1 MEKNVGGIDLEELKR
16 AREELMQERAETGE
30 EPVSA
35 FEPVQET
42 SLDNA
47 ESNYADAQSS
57 SIIDNPNVSRVFE
70 REAPK
75 QPEPQPEEGDDLD
88 IDALVNEVF
97 SGEYEDLLTKQTD
110 GLDENEELDID
121 SMIGDSSNDIID
133 QLSATIGEEENE
145 SQPEVDVKP
154 EAPVEEPVATA
165 PASVP
170 ESSAEESRDFSVYD
184 SFAAFEVNS
193 GFAEPVSQP
202 STPEPV
208 AEPEV
213 ARPVV
218 EESQPVQEPEEDLT
232 SKINSLMVDLN
243 EQESSASDFELPT
256 RTVEEVE
263 EAPAREEPAEE
274 KDDFPS
280 FEQFAVEP
288 EESQEPQTIPS
299 VQEYQES
306 EDGSLSS
313 LGAFNFD
320 QPKAEEPVIAE
331 PVEEVVEETPAIED
345 SPVVEEPEE
354 NVSPETEFMAENT
367 IIKDFEEKEQTEEQ
381 SAETQS
387 DEDAKGEES
396 APAEEPAPVEEDTMS
411 MVSSLSDLE
420 KMMREDEERA
430 AQLDEEIQKLERQVQ
445 TGELDEDAE
454 EVDETPETASTYPK
468 IEPYNFVDV
477 ISTDEFKDSDKL
489 TYVIGKD
496 EQGVMH
502 YGNLR
507 DNYNVV
513 TFGRENEYTHNFV
526 HSMLLSLILKNT
538 INEVNFVICDSKAD
552 SKFEAYNK
560 SSYMYF
566 NRIAKTNKEILDI
579 LIELN
584 KELEERYKLLAE
596 IGVKSIEQYNIIAK
610 NDNLKPLPYIVTV
623 FNNYSKAIQL
633 TESDK
638 INTCLYQILKFGR
651 IAGMY
656 IILVANNTIMS
667 NEINYNLPTRVSFKC
682 DDSEMSLATLGDDGA
697 ESLAKDGDFLFS
709 TVGAEGLVHL
719 KVASLT
725 ANEIELLIENIED

>member
-35 FEPVQET
+35 FEPVQES

-47 ESNYADAQSS
+47 ESSYADAQSS

-75 QPEPQPEEGDDLD
+75 QQEPQPEEDDDLD

-97 SGEYEDLLTKQTD
+97 SGEYEDLLETQTD
-110 GLDENEELDID
+110 SFDKTEELDID
-121 SMIGDSSNDIID
+121 SMMNDSSNDIID
-133 QLSATIGEEENE
+133 QLSTSMAEENE
-145 SQPEVDVKP
+145 SHVEVDV
-154 EAPVEEPVATA
+154 ESETPVEESVATA

-193 GFAEPVSQP
+193 GFAEPVSKP

-208 AEPEV
+208 AEPEI

-218 EESQPVQEPEEDLT
+218 AEPQPMQESEDDLT
-232 SKINSLMVDLN
+232 SKLNALMIDLS
-243 EQESSASDFELPT
+243 EQESSDSDFELQT
-256 RTVEEVE
+256 KSFE
-263 EAPAREEPAEE
+263 EEPAKEDVVEE

-280 FEQFAVEP
+280 FEQFNVEKD
-288 EESQEPQTIPS
+288 ESQEPQTIPS
-299 VQEYQES
+299 VQEYEAS
-306 EDGSLSS
+306 DDGSLSS
-313 LGAFNFD
+313 LGAFDFD
-320 QPKAEEPVIAE
+320 QPKAENPVIEEPAE
-331 PVEEVVEETPAIED
+331 DMVEE
-345 SPVVEEPEE
+345 SPVFEDFNE
-354 NVSPETEFMAENT
+354 NVSPETEIVVENT
-367 IIKDFEEKEQTEEQ
+367 IASDVKEPTEDSQEETTSE
-381 SAETQS
+381 
-387 DEDAKGEES
+387 EES
-396 APAEEPAPVEEDTMS
+396 APDEEDTMS
-411 MVSSLSDLE
+411 MISSLSDLE

-538 INEVNFVICDSKAD
+538 IKEVNFVICDSKAD
-552 SKFEAYNK
+552 SKFEVYNK

-682 DDSEMSLATLGDDGA
+682 EDSEMSLATLGEDGA

>member
-35 FEPVQET
+35 FEPVQES

-47 ESNYADAQSS
+47 ESSYADAQSS

-75 QPEPQPEEGDDLD
+75 QQEPQPEEDDDLD

-97 SGEYEDLLTKQTD
+97 SGEYEDLLETQTD
-110 GLDENEELDID
+110 SFDKTEELDID
-121 SMIGDSSNDIID
+121 SMMNDSSNDIID
-133 QLSATIGEEENE
+133 QLSTSMAEENE
-145 SQPEVDVKP
+145 SHVEVDV
-154 EAPVEEPVATA
+154 ESETPVEESIATA

-218 EESQPVQEPEEDLT
+218 AEPQPMQESEDDLT
-232 SKINSLMVDLN
+232 SKLNALMVDLS
-243 EQESSASDFELPT
+243 EQETSASDFEFQT
-256 RTVEEVE
+256 KSIEEESAKEDVVEEQ
-263 EAPAREEPAEE
+263 
-274 KDDFPS
+274 DDFPS
-280 FEQFAVEP
+280 FEQFEVE
-288 EESQEPQTIPS
+288 EDESQEPQTIPS
-299 VQEYQES
+299 VQEYEAS
-306 EDGSLSS
+306 DDGSLSS
-313 LGAFNFD
+313 LGAFDFD
-320 QPKAEEPVIAE
+320 QPKAENSVIEEPAE
-331 PVEEVVEETPAIED
+331 DMVEE
-345 SPVVEEPEE
+345 SPVFEDFNE
-354 NVSPETEFMAENT
+354 NVSPETEIVVENT
-367 IIKDFEEKEQTEEQ
+367 IASDVKEQEPTEETA
-381 SAETQS
+381 SE
-387 DEDAKGEES
+387 EES
-396 APAEEPAPVEEDTMS
+396 APVEEDTMS
-411 MVSSLSDLE
+411 MISSLSDLE

-445 TGELDEDAE
+445 TGELDEEDE

-552 SKFEAYNK
+552 SKFEVYNK

-682 DDSEMSLATLGDDGA
+682 EDSEMSLATLGEDGA

>member
-35 FEPVQET
+35 FEPVQES

-47 ESNYADAQSS
+47 ESSYADAQSS

-75 QPEPQPEEGDDLD
+75 QQEPQPEEDDDLD

-97 SGEYEDLLTKQTD
+97 SGEYEDLLETQTESFD
-110 GLDENEELDID
+110 KTEELDID
-121 SMIGDSSNDIID
+121 SMMDDSSNDIID
-133 QLSATIGEEENE
+133 QLSTSMAEENE
-145 SQPEVDVKP
+145 SHVEVDV
-154 EAPVEEPVATA
+154 ESETPVEESIATA

-218 EESQPVQEPEEDLT
+218 AEPQPMQESEDDLT
-232 SKINSLMVDLN
+232 SKLNALMVDLS
-243 EQESSASDFELPT
+243 EQESSDSDFEFQT
-256 RTVEEVE
+256 KSFEEESAKEDVVEEQ
-263 EAPAREEPAEE
+263 
-274 KDDFPS
+274 DDFPS
-280 FEQFAVEP
+280 FEQFNVE
-288 EESQEPQTIPS
+288 EDESQEPQTIPS
-299 VQEYQES
+299 VQEYEAS
-306 EDGSLSS
+306 DDGSLSS
-313 LGAFNFD
+313 LGAFDFD
-320 QPKAEEPVIAE
+320 QPKAENPVIEEPAE
-331 PVEEVVEETPAIED
+331 DMVKE
-345 SPVVEEPEE
+345 SPVFEDFNE
-354 NVSPETEFMAENT
+354 NVSPETEIVVENT
-367 IIKDFEEKEQTEEQ
+367 IASDVKEQEPTEETA
-381 SAETQS
+381 SE
-387 DEDAKGEES
+387 EES
-396 APAEEPAPVEEDTMS
+396 APVEEDTMS
-411 MVSSLSDLE
+411 MISSLSDLE

-445 TGELDEDAE
+445 TGELDEEGE

-552 SKFEAYNK
+552 SKFEVYNK

-682 DDSEMSLATLGDDGA
+682 EDSEMSLATLGEDGA

>member
-35 FEPVQET
+35 FEPVQES

-47 ESNYADAQSS
+47 ESSYADAQSS

-75 QPEPQPEEGDDLD
+75 QQEPQPEEDDDLD

-97 SGEYEDLLTKQTD
+97 SGEYEDLLETQTESFD
-110 GLDENEELDID
+110 KTEELDID
-121 SMIGDSSNDIID
+121 SMMNDSSNDIID
-133 QLSATIGEEENE
+133 QLSTSMAEENE
-145 SQPEVDVKP
+145 SHVEVDV
-154 EAPVEEPVATA
+154 ESETPVEESVATA

-218 EESQPVQEPEEDLT
+218 AEPQPMQESEDDLT
-232 SKINSLMVDLN
+232 SKLNALMVDLS
-243 EQESSASDFELPT
+243 EQESSDSDFELQT
-256 RTVEEVE
+256 KSFE
-263 EAPAREEPAEE
+263 EEPAKEDVVEE
-274 KDDFPS
+274 QDDFPS
-280 FEQFAVEP
+280 FEQFNVE
-288 EESQEPQTIPS
+288 EDESQEPQTIPS
-299 VQEYQES
+299 VQEYEAND
-306 EDGSLSS
+306 DGSLSS
-313 LGAFNFD
+313 LGAFDFD
-320 QPKAEEPVIAE
+320 QPKAEKPVIEEPAE
-331 PVEEVVEETPAIED
+331 DMVEE
-345 SPVVEEPEE
+345 SPVFEDFNE
-354 NVSPETEFMAENT
+354 NVSPETEIVVENT
-367 IIKDFEEKEQTEEQ
+367 IASDVKEPTEDSQEETASE
-381 SAETQS
+381 
-387 DEDAKGEES
+387 EES
-396 APAEEPAPVEEDTMS
+396 APDEEDTMS
-411 MVSSLSDLE
+411 MISSLSDLE

-445 TGELDEDAE
+445 TGELDEEGE

-552 SKFEAYNK
+552 SKFEVYNK

-682 DDSEMSLATLGDDGA
+682 EDSEMSLATLGEDGA